1 MFYSRN
7 ANDKINKLHETTLR
21 LVYNDYEFPFEK
33 HLEKDGSFTGHH
45 YNIQIL
51 CIEPYKVYHNIAQT
65 ISSDLFIYNINTYIK
80 RVKSDFVIP
89 QIKQSLKDLI
99 QSYTMVP

>member
-7 ANDKINKLHETTLR
+7 ANDKIKKLHERTLR

-33 HLEKDGSFTGHH
+33 HLETGHH

-65 ISSDLFIYNINTYIK
+65 IFSDLFIYNINTYIK